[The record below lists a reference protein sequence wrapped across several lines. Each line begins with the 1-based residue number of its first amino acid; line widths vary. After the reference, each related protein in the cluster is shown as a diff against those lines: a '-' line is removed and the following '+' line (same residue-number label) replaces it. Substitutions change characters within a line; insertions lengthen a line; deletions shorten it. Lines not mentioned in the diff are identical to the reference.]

1 MDIQL
6 LRADIASLKV
16 DAIVFP
22 SDPQSHEQDGRAA
35 VVTGGNLLARFIIQV
50 HVPQADDPDADLK
63 LRAATHAALER
74 AEELAVGSVGLPAIG
89 TEPFGFSIE
98 RCARAMLAATI
109 DYRSRGRSLQRAV
122 FCMFGQEEYTTFERV
137 LKELDPDLGKEL
149 DQEPEG

>member
-1 MDIQL
+1 MDIEL

-22 SDPQSHEQDGRAA
+22 SDPLSREHDDRAA

-50 HVPQADDPDADLK
+50 KVPNAEDKDADLK
-63 LRAATHAALER
+63 LRAATHSALDR

-98 RCARAMLAATI
+98 RCARAMLQATI
-109 DYRSRGRSLQRAV
+109 DYRSHGSSLQRAV
-122 FCMFGQEEYTTFERV
+122 FCLFGQEEYTIYERV
-137 LKELDPDLGKEL
+137 LQEL
-149 DQEPEG
+149 EG